1 MIKYLRVQNLS
12 ILRDVS
18 LEFSPGLTVI
28 TGETGAGKS
37 ILVDSL
43 GLLLGERA
51 DTERIRAGE
60 SSALVEAVFDVSP
73 QGALPSILKEHGFE
87 PEDGQLILR
96 REIFSEGRSRAFIA
110 GRLATLSDLRR
121 VGEALVDLHG
131 QHDHQALLRRAE
143 HLPILDRFCGNEAM
157 LEGMSAARQ
166 ELEQAVE
173 RLEALEKDRHE
184 LARRQDILRFQAEE
198 IRRSDIKEG
207 ELDALRAERL
217 RVRNREKILELARSG
232 LEALYEGEVS
242 ALGILETALVPAREL
257 AGYDS
262 QVAASL
268 PAAEEARLALKD
280 LAEAMRASGRGEE
293 EGTGRLEEIEARL
306 AQLEGLL
313 RKYGPDEA
321 SVLAFLGKV
330 EAELASLMSAEHSEQ
345 GLRSKIEEMS
355 AECARRAGEL
365 SARRQEGAKSLEAA
379 VKKELGDLALAGT
392 DFRVDFRVE
401 RLMASAVLRDGEPVL
416 CTSSGWDK
424 VEFLLQANPGEDLLP
439 LSRTASGGE
448 ISRIMLAIHLVLK
461 KESEGTLRVF
471 DEVDAGVGG
480 KVAQA
485 VGKKLRDLGKGGQV
499 LCVTHLPQ
507 IASLA
512 SHHLRVSKRARHGR
526 TEVWVDD
533 LDRQGAVQEIARML
547 GGARISELTL
557 RHAEEM
563 VERRR

>member
-12 ILRDVS
+12 IIRDVS

-60 SSALVEAVFDVSP
+60 GSALVEAVFDVSS
-73 QGALPSILKEHGFE
+73 QGALSSILKEQGFE
-87 PEDGQLILR
+87 AEDAELILR
-96 REIFSEGRSRAFIA
+96 REILSEGRSRAFIA
-110 GRLATLSDLRR
+110 GRLASLSDLRK

-131 QHDHQALLRRAE
+131 QHDHQALLRTSE
-143 HLPILDRFCGNEAM
+143 HLAILDRYCANEAL
-157 LEGMSAARQ
+157 LEGMSAARRD
-166 ELEQAVE
+166 LEQAIGGM
-173 RLEALEKDRHE
+173 EALAKDRHE
-184 LARRQDILRFQAEE
+184 LARRQDILRFQVEE
-198 IRRSDIKEG
+198 IQRSEVKAG
-207 ELDALRAERL
+207 EMEALRSERL
-217 RVRNREKILELARSG
+217 RVRNRKKIQELARSG
-232 LEALYEGEVS
+232 LEALYEGEIS
-242 ALGILETALVPAREL
+242 ALGVLERALVPAREL
-257 AGYDS
+257 SGYDPR
-262 QVAASL
+262 VADSL

-280 LAEAMRASGRGEE
+280 LAEAMRGAGGGEE
-293 EGTGRLEEIEARL
+293 EGVGRLEEIEARL
-306 AQLEGLL
+306 AQLESLL
-313 RKYGPDEA
+313 RKYGPDEV
-321 SVLAFLGKV
+321 SVLAFLRKC
-330 EAELASLMSAEHSEQ
+330 EAELASLMSVEHSEE
-345 GLRSKIEEMS
+345 GLRSKIEAMS
-355 AECARRAGEL
+355 RECSRRASVL
-365 SARRQEGAKSLEAA
+365 SARRQEGAKSLETA
-379 VKKELGDLALAGT
+379 VKKELGDLALGGT
-392 DFRVDFRVE
+392 DFRVDFRME
-401 RLMASAVLRDGEPVL
+401 PQPAGTVLRNGEPVV
-416 CTSSGWDK
+416 CTTSGWDK
-424 VEFLLQANPGEDLLP
+424 VEFLLQANPGEDLVP

-547 GGARISELTL
+547 GGERISELTL

-563 VERRR
+563 VERGR